1 MPPIK
6 FLASLIFIFLIGVA
20 SSGCSYTPWVGD
32 DNSEEDEISFEDDAS
47 GGGGGGEEESAQSDS
62 EDFFFEDAGESGD
75 EGFASVDQTTDENE
89 IKADME
95 TLQSQQELL
104 VEKVRELQEVL
115 DDLEPKVAQTQEM
128 LAGNLGAVSE
138 RADFLEPEVHELKE
152 EMARLKE
159 ELAAL
164 KSGRG
169 APRRTSARNVSSGFE
184 REYGKAL
191 ATYRGGNYDE
201 SILLF
206 QNLALK
212 NPPLSYQDNIAFWI
226 GNNYAKLEMYD
237 DAIQQFQVV
246 LNRYPRGNKVH
257 DSRYMLGVSH
267 YKKGDSSR
275 AIDILQS
282 ALNDNPPADVREK
295 IQRQLSQIQ

>member
-1 MPPIK
+1 MPLTK
-6 FLASLIFIFLIGVA
+6 FVTSLIFIFLISVA
-20 SSGCSYTPWVGD
+20 SSACSYIPWVGD
-32 DNSEEDEISFEDDAS
+32 DGVDEDEISFEDDTFFE
-47 GGGGGGEEESAQSDS
+47 GEDESAQSDS
-62 EDFFFEDAGESGD
+62 EDFFFEDTGESNDGS
-75 EGFASVDQTTDENE
+75 FASVDQETDANE

-115 DDLEPKVAQTQEM
+115 DDLEPKVAQTQE
-128 LAGNLGAVSE
+128 LLEGNLGAVSE
-138 RADFLEPEVHELKE
+138 QASFLEPEVHELRV
-152 EMARLKE
+152 EMDQLKE

-169 APRRTSARNVSSGFE
+169 TPRRTSGAHISTGFE
-184 REYGKAL
+184 REYGRAL
-191 ATYRGGNYDE
+191 STYRSNNYDE

-206 QNLALK
+206 QNLAMK

-275 AIDILQS
+275 AIDILES
-282 ALNDNPPADVREK
+282 ALNDNPPAEVRGK
-295 IQRQLSQIQ
+295 IMKQLSQIQ